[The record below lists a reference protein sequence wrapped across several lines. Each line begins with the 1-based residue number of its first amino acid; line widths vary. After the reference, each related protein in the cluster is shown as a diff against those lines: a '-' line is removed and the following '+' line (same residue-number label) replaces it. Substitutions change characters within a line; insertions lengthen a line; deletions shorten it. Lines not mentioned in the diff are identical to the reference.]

1 MIGAHN
7 AENALAALA
16 AARHAGVSIEQGIQ
30 ALRGFQGVARRM
42 QLRGVVAGVHVYD
55 DFAHHPSAIV
65 TTIDGLR
72 RRVGRERIITVLELR
87 SQTMRRGVHQ
97 ATLAGALGGADEIW
111 LYAPPSVGWDVRA
124 AMAALGARAHVTSDL
139 EELARELALRLQPG
153 DHALIM
159 SNGGFGGLHSRLLEA
174 LAARAGSA
182 SERAAP

>member
-30 ALRGFQGVARRM
+30 ALRDFQGVARRM

-72 RRVGRERIITVLELR
+72 RRVGRERIIGVLELR

-97 ATLAGALGGADEIW
+97 ATLAGALGGADEVW
-111 LYAPPSVGWDVRA
+111 LYAPP
-124 AMAALGARAHVTSDL
+124 RAHVTSDL
-139 EELARELALRLQPG
+139 EGLARELALTLQPG

-174 LAARAGSA
+174 LAARA
-182 SERAAP
+182 P